1 MTDLPTVRATGPAD
15 LLALVPGFLGF
26 HPEDSVVLITV
37 GDARQPF
44 HARVDLPGDPV
55 GLEELTTYLTRVAV
69 RGGVRTIAVVV
80 YSDDH
85 ALAEDLV
92 DDLAGR
98 LGAEDVGVACAV
110 RADGERWWVLGAVG
124 GGPGTPYDVSC
135 HPLMAQAVV
144 DGTVVHANRRELA
157 DTLVGDPAG
166 VEEVEAYVGDVL
178 GRFDDSRGRR
188 LLPADDRR
196 DLVVEGRW
204 VRHRVRRHLEDG
216 LPLDA
221 SDVARLTVLFLV
233 SVEVRDVAWAEMD
246 HGNAARHVDLWRDVV
261 RRTPPQ
267 LRAAP
272 AALLG
277 FAAWLT
283 GNGALAWCAVDLAQE
298 TQPDYG
304 LASLICQALSGA
316 VPPSVWEPLSPDAV
330 TLFRGWDSA

>member
-44 HARVDLPGDPV
+44 HARVDLPTDPV
-55 GLEELTTYLTRVAV
+55 GIEELTSYLSRVAA
-69 RGGVRTIAVVV
+69 RGGVRTVAVVV
-80 YSDDH
+80 YSDDD

-92 DDLAGR
+92 DDLAER
-98 LGAEDVGVACAV
+98 LWDEDVEVACAI
-110 RADGERWWVLGAVG
+110 RADGERWWVLGTNR
-124 GGPGTPYDVSC
+124 GGPGTAYDLSC
-135 HPLMAQAVV
+135 HPLTAQAVV
-144 DGTVVHANRRELA
+144 DGTVVHASRRELA
-157 DTLVGDPAG
+157 DTLVGDPAA
-166 VEEVEAYVGDVL
+166 VEKVEACVDEVVT
-178 GRFDDSRGRR
+178 RFDVHRGRH
-188 LLPADDRR
+188 LVPADARR
-196 DLVVEGRW
+196 ELVVEGRW

-221 SDVARLTVLFLV
+221 SDVARLVVLFMV
-233 SVEVRDVAWAEMD
+233 SVEVRDVAWAEMN
-246 HGNAARHVDLWRDVV
+246 HANAARHVDLWRDVV
-261 RRTPPQ
+261 RRTPPE

-316 VPPSVWEPLSPDAV
+316 VPPSAWQPLSPDTV
-330 TLFRGWDSA
+330 TLFAGWDTA